1 MKFPRGPMAFITVS
15 MFLNFLGFTIII
27 PVVPFL
33 VGRYVGADRV
43 GWYVGLVM
51 AAYALCQ
58 FLAAPALGA
67 ISDKYGR
74 RPVLLIS
81 LFGSVIGYV
90 VFGIGGALS
99 VLFLGRIIDG
109 LTGGNISTMYAYVAD
124 VAKPHERGRLY
135 GILGAAG
142 GFGFMF
148 GPALGGLMA
157 NVSLSAPLFLAA
169 GVTLLNMAWGYFV
182 LPESLPEESR
192 GKKFEWQHL
201 NPLKAFSNVLATL
214 VLRILFVASFLFFV
228 AGTAMQATISVFLKD
243 VLSFGPTGIGVLLFV
258 VGVMDIVTQGYLT
271 GKLIPRVGERKLA
284 MAGLAINAVGFLM
297 IGAVA
302 FIPSVVLIYGA
313 IVVFNLGDGLFQ
325 PSING
330 MISNSVDRTV
340 QGRIQGANQGMQS
353 VARVL
358 GPLIGAGLYT
368 CRTSLPYAFGAVLV
382 SAGAVLLHRCRR
394 HLKDSKRMPLAA

>member
-1 MKFPRGPMAFITVS
+1 MAFITVS

-27 PVVPFL
+27 PVILFL
-33 VGRYVGADRV
+33 VGRYVSADHI
-43 GWYVGLVM
+43 GLYVGLIM

-74 RPVLLIS
+74 RPILLLS
-81 LFGSVIGYV
+81 LFGSVIGYII
-90 VFGIGGALS
+90 FGIGGALS

-124 VAKPHERGRLY
+124 IAKPHERGRLY

-169 GVTLLNMAWGYFV
+169 GVTLINMAWGYFA
-182 LPESLPEESR
+182 LPESLPKESR
-192 GKKFEWQHL
+192 VKRFEWKHL
-201 NPLKAFSNVLATL
+201 NPLKAFSSVFTTL
-214 VLRILFVASFLFFV
+214 GLRILFVASFLFFV

-243 VLSFGPTGIGVLLFV
+243 ILSFGPSGIGIILFV
-258 VGVMDIVTQGYLT
+258 VGVMDIFTQGYLT
-271 GKLIPRVGERKLA
+271 GKLIPLIGEKKLA
-284 MAGLAINAVGFLM
+284 MVGLAINAIGFLL

-302 FIPSVVLIYGA
+302 LAPSVFLIYTA
-313 IVVFNLGDGLFQ
+313 IIVFNIGDGLFQ

-330 MISNSVDRTV
+330 MISNSVDRTM
-340 QGRIQGANQGMQS
+340 QGRIQGANQGTQS

-368 CRTSLPYAFGAVLV
+368 WGAGLPYVFGAVLAF
-382 SAGAVLLHRCRR
+382 AGTVILLSCRR
-394 HLKDSKRMPLAA
+394 HLKDSKQMPLPV